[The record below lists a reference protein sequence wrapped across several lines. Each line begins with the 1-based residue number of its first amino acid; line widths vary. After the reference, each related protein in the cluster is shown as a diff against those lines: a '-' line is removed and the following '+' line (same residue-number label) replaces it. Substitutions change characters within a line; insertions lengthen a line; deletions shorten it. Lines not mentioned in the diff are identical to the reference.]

1 MINAKALLRALRIN
15 QDSPTRAIQEVR
27 AKVEESLTPLNEA
40 NGIIFDIT
48 GVQKNYKDVRYAM
61 HIAQSVVI
69 AAITHESFDPD
80 EIIYAAEDAEDK
92 LRKDQDWM
100 FVESGHYDVSTA
112 GKSEQVAF
120 IEGLD
125 VKVAVNADGK
135 LKKGSKGVLAV
146 ELYKKHMLEAE
157 TPLTNKE
164 FVAIL
169 VAQADFTKSGASTY
183 AYNLKTKFGTKD
195 SPVAVKP

>member
-15 QDSPTRAIQEVR
+15 EDSPTRAIQEVR
-27 AKVEESLTPLNEA
+27 AKVEGSATPLNEA

-61 HIAQSVVI
+61 HIAQAVVI

-80 EIIYAAEDAEDK
+80 ETIYAAEDAEDK
-92 LRKDQDWM
+92 LRKDHDWM